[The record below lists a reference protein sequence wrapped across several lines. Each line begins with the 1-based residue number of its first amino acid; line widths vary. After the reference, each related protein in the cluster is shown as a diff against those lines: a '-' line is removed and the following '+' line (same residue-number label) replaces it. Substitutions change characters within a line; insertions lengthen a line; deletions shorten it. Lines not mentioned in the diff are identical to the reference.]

1 MGLPSARGE
10 RRYSVNKDRAALVL
24 IQSGFR
30 DVRTLPPCDNAE
42 ADLIAKNPRGCWV
55 FSCHTGTD
63 YEQLA
68 ECRRRYGAQHAGLI
82 ADGQTGMFEK
92 MKARRH
98 GVEVLS
104 V

>member
-1 MGLPSARGE
+1 M
-10 RRYSVNKDRAALVL
+10 NKDRAALFL

-30 DVRTLPPCDNAE
+30 DVRTLPPCDRAE

-68 ECRRRYGAQHAGLI
+68 ECRRRYGAQYAGLI

-98 GVEVLS
+98 GVEVLG

>member
-1 MGLPSARGE
+1 MI
-10 RRYSVNKDRAALVL
+10 KDRAAVKL

-30 DVRTLPPCDNAE
+30 DVRTLPPRDHAE
-42 ADLIAKNPRGCWV
+42 ADLLAKNPRGCWV

-68 ECRRRYGAQHAGLI
+68 ECRRRCGAQFAGLI
-82 ADGQTGMFEK
+82 VDNQTGMIEK
-92 MKARRH
+92 LKARLH

-104 V
+104 L

>member
-1 MGLPSARGE
+1 M
-10 RRYSVNKDRAALVL
+10 NKDRAAVKL

-30 DVRTLPPCDNAE
+30 EVRTLPPCDHAE
-42 ADLIAKNPRGCWV
+42 ADLLAKNPRGCWV

-68 ECRRRYGAQHAGLI
+68 ECRKRYGVQFAGLI
-82 ADGQTGMFEK
+82 ADSETGMLER
-92 MKARRH
+92 MKARLH

-104 V
+104 L

>member
-1 MGLPSARGE
+1 M
-10 RRYSVNKDRAALVL
+10 NKDHAAVKL

-30 DVRTLPPCDNAE
+30 EVRTLPPCDNAE

-63 YEQLA
+63 YEQLVA
-68 ECRRRYGAQHAGLI
+68 CRRRYGAQYAGLI
-82 ADGQTGMFEK
+82 VDNQTGMFEQ
-92 MKARRH
+92 MKARLH
-98 GVEVLS
+98 GIEILS

>member
-1 MGLPSARGE
+1 M
-10 RRYSVNKDRAALVL
+10 NKDRAALFL
-24 IQSGFR
+24 IQAGFR
-30 DVRTLPPCDNAE
+30 DVRTLPPCDHAE
-42 ADLIAKNPRGCWV
+42 ADLIAKNLRGCWV
-55 FSCHTGTD
+55 FSCHMSTD

-68 ECRRRYGAQHAGLI
+68 ECRRRYGAQYAGLI

-98 GVEVLS
+98 GVEVLG

>member
-1 MGLPSARGE
+1 M
-10 RRYSVNKDRAALVL
+10 NKDRAAVKL

-30 DVRTLPPCDNAE
+30 EVRTLPPCDRAE

-68 ECRRRYGAQHAGLI
+68 ECRKRYGAQFAGLI
-82 ADGQTGMFEK
+82 VDSQTGMIER
-92 MKARRH
+92 MKARLH
-98 GVEVLS
+98 DIEILS

>member
-1 MGLPSARGE
+1 M
-10 RRYSVNKDRAALVL
+10 NKDRAALFL
-24 IQSGFR
+24 IQAGFR
-30 DVRTLPPCDNAE
+30 EVRTLPPCDHAE
-42 ADLIAKNPRGCWV
+42 ADLLAKNLRGCWV

-68 ECRRRYGAQHAGLI
+68 ECRRRYGAQYAGLI

-98 GVEVLS
+98 GVEVLG